1 MEAGWIPGTDR
12 ILRVAWIP
20 ETAERR
26 FLLTRTMLTESG
38 GLILQDRPF
47 PAAPYKQVF
56 ICRRCRKGVFPSRTT
71 RETSKPKASDSTK
84 QRLPF
89 QGPIP
94 PIRGK
99 CPEGTKGVGMLA
111 AEG

>member
-1 MEAGWIPGTDR
+1 MDCPYCGGPMEAGWIPGTDR

-89 QGPIP
+89 QGSCQP
-94 PIRGK
+94 
-99 CPEGTKGVGMLA
+99 
-111 AEG
+111 

>member
-56 ICRRCRKGVFPSRTT
+56 ICRRCRKGVFFLSERRGRHRSR
-71 RETSKPKASDSTK
+71 KPLTAQNKGP
-84 QRLPF
+84 PF
-89 QGPIP
+89 
-94 PIRGK
+94 RGAVS
-99 CPEGTKGVGMLA
+99 EA
-111 AEG
+111 D